1 MFSTSVFRLLPDFGR
16 QVCSFDRWVW
26 FGNQEVG
33 RGRCQGWPTIDP
45 GDDGDGDGGDGDG
58 GDGGNDGDGGDD
70 GDTDRRLTY
79 QQCWK

>member
-1 MFSTSVFRLLPDFGR
+1 MFSLSVFRLLPDFGQ

-26 FGNQEVG
+26 FCNQEVG
-33 RGRCQGWPTIDP
+33 RGRRQGWPTIDP
-45 GDDGDGDGGDGDG
+45 GDDGDGDGGNGGDG
-58 GDGGNDGDGGDD
+58 GDYGDGGDD

>member
-1 MFSTSVFRLLPDFGR
+1 MAVLYHQHHPLLE
-16 QVCSFDRWVW
+16 CM
-26 FGNQEVG
+26 
-33 RGRCQGWPTIDP
+33 
-45 GDDGDGDGGDGDG
+45 DGDGDDDDGD